1 MSHTTVNAKTD
12 DTALIDLSHLFAEG
26 SRSRQL
32 FRHTAQ
38 FPAEALLGVSG
49 LNTVYQNIRIRASFA
64 PERNFF
70 DHSLDELGLR
80 YGISSGTLEN
90 IPATG
95 PVFVVSNHPFGGIDG
110 LVLGSLILSRRPD
123 SKILANSL
131 LARMPEIVDHIVPVN
146 PFGTLKATR
155 DNPTGLRA
163 AGKWLS
169 EDHCLATFP
178 AGNVSHFQGQ
188 ARECRDNPWHANVAR
203 LARAHSATVVPIYFE
218 GRNSAFFQIAGMLH
232 PKVRTAL
239 LVRELLNK
247 SGMEIRVR
255 IGTPIPASRFAE
267 FQENASLSRFFQ
279 MRSEILGHQTADL
292 PIPPVAT
299 VSPVAERKPV
309 EDLIADI
316 DSLRDDS
323 LLYEKGAYQI
333 FSATADRIP
342 HILHEIGRT
351 RELTFRPVGEGTG
364 KPLDLDRF
372 DNIYHHLI
380 LWNDETCELIG
391 AYRIGLVDRILA
403 AHGFDGLYSNT
414 IFKYSSDAFD
424 SLGKG
429 QTLELGRSYIVP
441 SYQKRGTSLFL
452 LWRGIVKFIRKNPG
466 YTKLFGA
473 VSISDQYH
481 PLSKALIIRYLKRHK
496 LESGFE
502 QKIRARKNPDCEN
515 LRSLRAFDY
524 PGALPS
530 LEDVSS
536 LVSELELPQK
546 RSPHTPET
554 LPPAARSHPRHRR
567 RPILQR
573 RPRRLYPRGHR
584 KNRPGRSEKIRGR
597 AIRRGLR
604 PER

>member
-1 MSHTTVNAKTD
+1 MTRTTVNAKP

-38 FPAEALLGVSG
+38 VPTEALLGVSG
-49 LNTVYQNIRIRASFA
+49 LNTVYENIRIRSSFA

-70 DHSLDELGLR
+70 DHSLDELGLTYR
-80 YGISSGTLEN
+80 ISSGSLGI

-110 LVLGSLILSRRPD
+110 LILGSLILSRRLD
-123 SKILANSL
+123 SRILANSL
-131 LARMPEIVDHIVPVN
+131 LARMPEIVPHIVPVN
-146 PFGTLKATR
+146 PFGTRQATKE
-155 DNPTGLRA
+155 NPTGLRA

-169 EDHCLATFP
+169 EGHCLATFP
-178 AGNVSHFQGQ
+178 AGSVSHFQNETG
-188 ARECRDNPWHANVAR
+188 ECRDGPWHANVAR
-203 LARAHSATVVPIYFE
+203 LARAHEATVVPLYFE
-218 GRNSAFFQIAGMLH
+218 GRNSAFFQIASRLH
-232 PKVRTAL
+232 PRVRTAL
-239 LVRELLNK
+239 LIRELLNK

-255 IGTPIPASRFAE
+255 IGSPILPSRFAE
-267 FQENASLSRFFQ
+267 HPKNASLSRFFQ
-279 MRSEILGHQTADL
+279 MRSEILGHQNAD
-292 PIPPVAT
+292 PQATPAPVFP
-299 VSPVAERKPV
+299 PVAERKPV
-309 EDLIADI
+309 DDLIADI
-316 DSLRDDS
+316 DGLRDDS
-323 LLYEKGAYQI
+323 LLYQKGPYQI
-333 FSATADRIP
+333 FSAKAARIP
-342 HILHEIGRT
+342 NILHEIGRT

-372 DNIYHHLI
+372 DQIYHHLI
-380 LWNDETCELIG
+380 LWNDETCELVG

-403 AHGFDGLYSNT
+403 EHGFDGLYSNT
-414 IFKYSSDAFD
+414 IFKYSPDAFD

-429 QTLELGRSYIVP
+429 KTLELGRSYIVP

-496 LESGFE
+496 LQNGFE

-530 LEDVSS
+530 LDDVSS
-536 LVSELELPQK
+536 LVSELETDKKGVP
-546 RSPHTPET
+546 T
-554 LPPAARSHPRHRR
+554 LLKHYLQLRGVILGIGVDQSFSDALDGFILVDIEKMDPAVLKKYEGDSR
-567 RPILQR
+567 
-573 RPRRLYPRGHR
+573 
-584 KNRPGRSEKIRGR
+584 N
-597 AIRRGLR
+597 
-604 PER
+604 